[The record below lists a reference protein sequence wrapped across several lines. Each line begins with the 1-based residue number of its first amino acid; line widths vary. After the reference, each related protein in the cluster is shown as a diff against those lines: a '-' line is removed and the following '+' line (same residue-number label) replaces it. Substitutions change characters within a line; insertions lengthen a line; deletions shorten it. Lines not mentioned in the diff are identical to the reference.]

1 MYNFPPNV
9 KASMEKTVAPIAVY
23 QFLDKRVRTLIVSA
37 GFLKMFNLKSH
48 EEGYYVMDNDMYRDT
63 HPDDIPRI
71 ASEAVRFATGEIPVY
86 KVIYRS
92 RVNGEY
98 HIIHAQG
105 EHVTAENGERIAY
118 VWYFDEGL
126 YSDIAS
132 TTGGIELG
140 YDTALKESSNRHYF
154 DFLTGMP
161 LIKYFLSLSEAGVR
175 IAIEQ
180 GRRPVMLYV
189 DLCGITDFN
198 RRFGFE
204 EGDNLIKALAA
215 LLISQ
220 FSNDNCCRQ
229 GQDHFAVF
237 TDDHDLDNRLRTLV
251 ENSKSINGG
260 RNVPIRI
267 GVYVYRD
274 GENNPRTASERA
286 KVAGDAARDLPD
298 PAIKYYDETLHL
310 QTERVRY
317 IIDNIDKAIAEKW
330 IKVYYQPI
338 VRSANG
344 RVCNEEALSRWID
357 PDNGP
362 LTPDEFIPTLEDQ
375 KLIYKLDL
383 FVVDQVLEKLKIQAQ
398 RGLFTVPTSIN
409 LSRADFDS
417 CDIVEEIR
425 QRVDD
430 SGIGRDKINIEITE
444 SIIGSDFD
452 FMKSQIERFK
462 ALGFRVWMDDFG
474 RGYSSL
480 DLLQELHFD
489 LIKFDLH
496 FMRMFSKNN
505 KTKIILTELM
515 KMASG
520 LGIETVVEGVETE
533 EQVQFL
539 KEIGCTKMQGFFF
552 CRPIPVETIFERY
565 EKGAQIGFEN
575 PDETPYYSSIGSINL
590 YDIASVNKE
599 DATLSQYFNT
609 VPMVIVEV
617 DGKNVSII
625 RNNSSCRAFLD
636 QVHEDF
642 RRGELYPYPQKGTI
656 FSAEFAKAIRQ
667 CTHDGAR
674 QFVNARMPDGAIAHL
689 YLKRIAK
696 NPVTGKIAFVGI
708 LLEYTD
714 FSEVSFDSEEQI
726 PTDTFV
732 YSLASDYTF
741 LYYVNLD
748 NEHFV
753 EYRPNEKNGELSV
766 VRHGMN
772 FFSEVRKDA
781 PGSVYKEDL
790 QKVLTQLTKENVMQ
804 TLATDNAFTL
814 TYRLVID
821 GKPKYVSLKA
831 SKLGNFSNRVIIG
844 VNNVQ
849 AQMEVQEAYER
860 AKEEQMTI
868 ARISAL
874 SVDYICIYTV
884 DPVTDHYVEYS
895 TSKEYA
901 GLGISKSGDHFFED
915 AYKNAEEVIDPDDVD
930 RVRSLLIKEKILE
943 GIAKTGLY
951 SFNYRLLL
959 DGESIHVSLK
969 AALVKEGD
977 SNQLIIGISN
987 INDQVKRD
995 REYAYNLSMAKIRAD
1010 IDALTG
1016 VKNRHAY
1023 LDFEEKLNASIK
1035 EKKNYPFAVTV
1046 FDVNDLKTVND
1057 EHGHHEGDRLIRDAA
1072 ALICNKF
1079 KHSPVFRI
1087 GGDEFVAVSSGQDYE
1102 LIDSILK
1109 DFDKT
1114 NTLNAKDGKVVV
1126 SFGMSRY
1133 DGDASVDD
1141 VFDRADRNMY
1151 EYKKSIKAKFKSA
1164 K

>member
-1 MYNFPPNV
+1 
-9 KASMEKTVAPIAVY
+9 MENAVAPIAVY
-23 QFLDKRVRTLIVSA
+23 QFLDRRVRTLVLSS
-37 GFLKMFNLKSH
+37 GFLNMFNLKSY
-48 EEGYYVMDNDMYRDT
+48 EEGYHLMDTDMYHDT

-71 ASEAVRFATGEIPVY
+71 ASEAVRFATGEIPSY

-92 RVNGEY
+92 RINGEY

-105 EHVTAENGERIAY
+105 EHVTVENGEQIAY

-140 YDTALKESSNRHYF
+140 YDSALKESSNRHYF

-161 LIKYFLSLSEAGVR
+161 LFKYYLSLTEAGGR

-189 DLCGITDFN
+189 DLCGMTDFN
-198 RRFGFE
+198 RKYGYE
-204 EGDNLIKALAA
+204 EGDNLIKALANV
-215 LLISQ
+215 LVSR
-220 FSNDNCCRQ
+220 FSNDNCCHM
-229 GQDHFAVF
+229 GQDHFVVF
-237 TDDHDLDNRLRTLV
+237 TDDHDLDNRLRDLV
-251 ENSKSINGG
+251 EKGKTINEG
-260 RNVPIRI
+260 RSVPLRI
-267 GVYVYRD
+267 GVYIYRD
-274 GENNPRTASERA
+274 GENNPRTATERA
-286 KVAGDAARDLPD
+286 KVAGNAARDLPE
-298 PAIKYYDETLHL
+298 PAIKYYDETMHL
-310 QTERVRY
+310 QTERSQY
-317 IIDNIDKAIAEKW
+317 IIDNIDKAISEKW

-357 PDNGP
+357 PENGP
-362 LTPDEFIPTLEDQ
+362 LNPDEFIPILEDQ

-383 FVVDQVLEKLKIQAQ
+383 YVVDQVIEKIKIQAQ
-398 RGLFTVPTSIN
+398 RGLFIVPTSIN

-417 CDIVEEIR
+417 CDIVDEIR
-425 QRVDD
+425 RRVDD

-452 FMKSQIERFK
+452 FMKTQIERFK
-462 ALGFRVWMDDFG
+462 ALGFKVWMDDFG

-480 DLLQELHFD
+480 DLLQEIHFD

-496 FMRMFSKNN
+496 FMRLFSRTN

-520 LGIETVVEGVETE
+520 LGIETVVEGVETA

-539 KEIGCTKMQGFFF
+539 KEIGSTMMQGFFY

-575 PDETPYYSSIGSINL
+575 PDETPYYSAIGNINL
-590 YDIASVNKE
+590 YDITSVNKE
-599 DATLSQYFNT
+599 DVSLSQYFNT
-609 VPMVIVEV
+609 LPMVIIEV
-617 DGKNVSII
+617 DNENFSII

-636 QVHEDF
+636 QIGEDF
-642 RRGELYPYPQKGTI
+642 RRGVQYAYPKKDTVFGV
-656 FSAEFAKAIRQ
+656 EFAKAIRL
-667 CTHDGAR
+667 CTYDGAR
-674 QFVNARMPDGAIAHL
+674 QFVNERMPDGAIAHL
-689 YLKRIAK
+689 YLKRIAQ

-732 YSLASDYTF
+732 YSLSSDYAF

-753 EYRPNEKNGELSV
+753 EYRPNEKSGELSV
-766 VRHGMN
+766 IRHGMD
-772 FFSEVRKDA
+772 FFNEVKKDA
-781 PGSVYKEDL
+781 PTTVYKEDL
-790 QKVLTQLTKENVMQ
+790 NKLLTQFTKKNVMK
-804 TLATDNAFTL
+804 TLASENAFTL
-814 TYRLVID
+814 TYRLMLD
-821 GKPKYVSLKA
+821 GKPTYVNLKA
-831 SKLGNFSNRVIIG
+831 SRLGNFKNRLIIG

-868 ARISAL
+868 ARITAL
-874 SVDYICIYTV
+874 SGDFICIYSV
-884 DPVTDHYVEYS
+884 DPVTDHYVEYR

-901 GLGISKSGDHFFED
+901 GLGISKEGKHFFDD
-915 AYKNAEEVIDPDDVD
+915 AYRNIADFIDPDDVE
-930 RVRSLLIKEKILE
+930 RVRSLIIKEKILD

-951 SFNYRLLL
+951 SFNYRLLM
-959 DGESIHVSLK
+959 DGEPIHVSLK
-969 AALVKEGD
+969 AALVKEGEA
-977 SNQLIIGISN
+977 NQLIIGISN
-987 INDQVKRD
+987 IDEQVKRD

-1023 LDFEEKLNASIK
+1023 LDFEDKLNGSIK

-1046 FDVNDLKTVND
+1046 FDVNNLKIVND
-1057 EHGHHEGDRLIRDAA
+1057 EQGHQEGDKLIKNAA
-1072 ALICNKF
+1072 SLICNKF

-1102 LIDSILK
+1102 LIDSIIK
-1109 DFDKT
+1109 DFDEVNIRHK
-1114 NTLNAKDGKVVV
+1114 KEGRVVV
-1126 SFGMSRY
+1126 SFGMSRFN
-1133 DGDASVDD
+1133 GDKNVDE

-1151 EYKKSIKAKFKSA
+1151 EYKKIIKAKDEKA
-1164 K
+1164 E

>member
-9 KASMEKTVAPIAVY
+9 KAAMEKSVAPIAVY
-23 QFLDKRVRTLIVSA
+23 QFLDRRVRTLIVSA
-37 GFLKMFNLKSH
+37 GFLKMFNLKSY

-71 ASEAVRFATGEIPVY
+71 ASEAVRFATGEVPIY

-92 RVNGEY
+92 KVNGEY
-98 HIIHAQG
+98 HVIHAQG
-105 EHVTAENGERIAY
+105 EHVTTETGEQIAY

-126 YSDIAS
+126 YTDVAS

-140 YDTALKESSNRHYF
+140 YDTALKNSSNRHYY

-161 LIKYFLSLSEAGVR
+161 LIKYFFSLSEAGGR
-175 IAIEQ
+175 IAITQ

-189 DLCGITDFN
+189 DFCGISDFN

-215 LLISQ
+215 LLVTQ
-220 FSNDNCCRQ
+220 FSNENCCRL

-237 TDDHDLDNRLRTLV
+237 TDDHDLDARLRNLF
-251 ENSKSINGG
+251 ENSKKINDGK
-260 RNVPIRI
+260 NVPIRI

-274 GENNPRTASERA
+274 GENNPRIASDRA
-286 KVAGDAARDLPD
+286 KVASDEARDIPD
-298 PAIKYYDETLHL
+298 PSIKFFDDSMHL
-310 QTERVRY
+310 FTERRQN
-317 IIDNIDKAIAEKW
+317 IIDNIDKAISEKW
-330 IKVYYQPI
+330 IKVYFQPI
-338 VRSANG
+338 IRSANG
-344 RVCNEEALSRWID
+344 RVCNEEALSRWFD
-357 PDNGP
+357 PENGM
-362 LTPDEFIPTLEDQ
+362 LTPDEFVPILEDQ

-383 FVVDQVLEKLKIQAQ
+383 YVVDQVLEKLKIQVQ
-398 RGLFTVPTSIN
+398 KGLFTVPTSIN

-425 QRVDD
+425 RRVDD
-430 SGIGRDKINIEITE
+430 SGVGRDKINIEITE

-452 FMKSQIERFK
+452 FMKSQIERFR
-462 ALGFRVWMDDFG
+462 ALGFKVWMDDFG

-480 DLLQELHFD
+480 DLLQEIHFD

-496 FMRMFSKNN
+496 FMRMFSKTE
-505 KTKIILTELM
+505 KTRIILTELM

-520 LGIETVVEGVETE
+520 LGIETVVEGVETD

-539 KEIGCTKMQGFFF
+539 KEVGCTKMQGFFF
-552 CRPIPVETIFERY
+552 CKPISLEAVFERY

-575 PDETPYYSSIGSINL
+575 PEETPYYSAIGNINL
-590 YDIASVNKE
+590 YDVTTVNSE
-599 DATLSQYFNT
+599 DSSLSQYFNT
-609 VPMVIVEV
+609 LPMVIVEV
-617 DGKNVSII
+617 DDEEMSVI
-625 RNNSSCRAFLD
+625 RNNSSCRDFIKRIG
-636 QVHEDF
+636 EDF
-642 RRGELYPYPQKGTI
+642 HRGVKYKYPQVNTI
-656 FSAEFAKAIRQ
+656 FGLEFARGIRQ
-667 CTHDGAR
+667 LVSDGATL
-674 QFVNARMPDGAIAHL
+674 FVNERMPDGAIAHL
-689 YLKRIAK
+689 FLKRLSQ
-696 NPVTGKIAFVGI
+696 NPVTGKVAYVAV

-714 FSEVSFDSEEQI
+714 FSEVSFDSEELI

-753 EYRPNEKNGELSV
+753 EYRPNVKSGELSV
-766 VRHGMN
+766 VRHGMD

-781 PGSVYKEDL
+781 PSTVYKEDL
-790 QKVLTQLTKENVMQ
+790 NKLLTQFTKENVLQ
-804 TLATDNAFTL
+804 TLASDNSFTI
-814 TYRLVID
+814 TYRLMV
-821 GKPKYVSLKA
+821 GKKPTYVSLKA
-831 SKLGNFSNRVIIG
+831 SRLGNFKNRLIIG

-874 SVDYICIYTV
+874 SVDYLCIYTV
-884 DPVTDHYVEYS
+884 DPDTDHYVEY
-895 TSKEYA
+895 TTTKAYE
-901 GLGISKSGDHFFED
+901 GLGISKEGEHFFEE
-915 AYKNAEEVIDPDDVD
+915 AYKNATDVIFPDDID
-930 RVRSLLIKEKILE
+930 RVRSLLVKEKVLE
-943 GIAKTGLY
+943 GIEKFGLY
-951 SFNYRLLL
+951 SFNYRLMM
-959 DGESIHVSLK
+959 DGEPIYVSLK
-969 AALVKEGD
+969 AALVKDE
-977 SNQLIIGISN
+977 SSKQLIIGISN
-987 INDQVKRD
+987 INEQVKRD
-995 REYAYNLSMAKIRAD
+995 KEYAYNLSMAKIRAD

-1023 LDFEEKLNASIK
+1023 LDFEDKLNKSIK

-1046 FDVNDLKTVND
+1046 FDVNNLKDVND
-1057 EHGHHEGDRLIRDAA
+1057 IQGHQEGDRLIKNAA
-1072 ALICNKF
+1072 TLICNKF

-1087 GGDEFVAVSSGQDYE
+1087 GGDEFVAISSGQDYDM
-1102 LIDSILK
+1102 IDSILK
-1109 DFDKT
+1109 DFDET
-1114 NTLNAKDGKVVV
+1114 NIKHAKENDVVV
-1126 SFGMSRY
+1126 SFGMSRFS
-1133 DGDASVDD
+1133 GDRNVDD

-1151 EYKKSIKAKFKSA
+1151 EYKKNIKTKSG